1 MLPFRAK
8 IDFGQIKKVLFI
20 RKDNL
25 GDLLLTLPLATL
37 LKQQHPHLSID
48 FMLPAYTAS
57 LAKLYADVDQVFMLP
72 ANLQA
77 STPAYQTTLELIK
90 QQKYDMAFIIHTK
103 YVLAKIIF
111 DAQIPL
117 RLGRTERIYSFY
129 FNHWIFQTRK
139 HQRKHELDYN
149 LELIKPF
156 VPLPIREEIP
166 FNFKLSLA
174 AVTKV
179 EQFLQD
185 HQVTSFTIIHP
196 GSKGSA
202 IDLPLPIYADLIDS
216 YPFPGAV
223 VITGTV
229 KESSLYQYL
238 ATTCRRPL
246 IDATGQFSLE
256 ELMCLI
262 QRCDLLISNS
272 TGPLHI
278 ARVFN
283 KKLLGFYTT
292 FKPAHPRRWGPYL
305 QEQTHT
311 LIPANEDYQVLQND
325 TEYCRKNMAQI
336 SIAEIAHKLDA
347 ILAQR

>member
-25 GDLLLTLPLATL
+25 GDLLLSLPLATL
-37 LKQQHPHLSID
+37 LKQQYPHLRID
-48 FMLPAYTAS
+48 FMLPAYTAA
-57 LAKLYADVDQVFMLP
+57 LAKLSADVDQVFILP
-72 ANLQA
+72 ADLSV
-77 STPAYQTTLELIK
+77 STPDYQVTLELIK
-90 QQKYDMAFIIHTK
+90 QQKYDMAVIIHTK
-103 YVLAKIIF
+103 YVLAKIVF

-117 RLGRTERIYSFY
+117 RLGRTERIYALY

-149 LELIKPF
+149 LELIKSF
-156 VPLPIREEIP
+156 VPLPGREAIP
-166 FNFKLSLA
+166 FNFKLSPAA
-174 AVTKV
+174 AVKV
-179 EQFLQD
+179 EQFLQN
-185 HQVTSFTIIHP
+185 HHVSNFTIIHP
-196 GSKGSA
+196 GSNGSA
-202 IDLPLPIYADLIDS
+202 MDLPLATYAGLIDS
-216 YPFPGAV
+216 YPFPGSV
-223 VITGTV
+223 MITGTA
-229 KESSLYQYL
+229 KESPLYHYL
-238 ATTCRRPL
+238 ATNCRKPL
-246 IDATGQFSLE
+246 IDATGQFSIE

-262 QRCDLLISNS
+262 QRCDLLVSNS

-305 QEQTHT
+305 LEQTHT

-325 TEYCRKNMAQI
+325 TEYCRNNMAQI
-336 SIAEIAHKLDA
+336 SIADIAQKLDA
-347 ILAQR
+347 ILAQH